1 MGLTHNDGLIQ
12 KTCYPVF
19 GLSAIVLNVLE
30 IWLISRKGIRKTCFE
45 MILVSLSFAD
55 IISGVIFLGS
65 GISSF
70 FDTFL
75 TSTFYGEVLFYS
87 LALNSIGLSSSIL
100 HIVLITLERII
111 AVYFP
116 LKLKFW
122 ITKTRTKF
130 SLLTIWC
137 TTVAIC
143 ILLYFFCRTNKE
155 LIHKVAVIFFS
166 IVILIGL
173 SMAVVYTLIARKI
186 VTALRQRRQRLATL
200 HQQEATNSTSNSKRE
215 GLIVINSAIVIL
227 CFLLCNVPMAVHQ
240 FLKAEKFFITAGSF
254 MALNPMLD
262 PIIYFHY
269 SYLIKKKRCKQV
281 TEKQTGN
288 E

>member
-1 MGLTHNDGLIQ
+1 M
-12 KTCYPVF
+12 F
-19 GLSAIVLNVLE
+19 GLSAIILNFLE
-30 IWLISRKGIRKTCFE
+30 IWLISRKGNRKTCFE
-45 MILVSLSFAD
+45 VILVSLSFAD
-55 IISGVIFLGS
+55 MISGVIFFGS

-75 TSTFYGEVLFYS
+75 TSTFFGEVLFYS
-87 LALNSIGLSSSIL
+87 TALNSIGLSSSIL
-100 HIVLITLERII
+100 HIVLITLERVI

-116 LKLKFW
+116 LKLKLW

-130 SLLTIWC
+130 FMLTIWC

-143 ILLYFFCRTNKE
+143 VLLYFFCRTNKE
-155 LIHKVAVIFFS
+155 LNHKVAVIFFS

-173 SMAVVYTLIARKI
+173 SMAVIYTLIARKI
-186 VTALRQRRQRLATL
+186 ITAVRQRRQRLATL
-200 HQQEATNSTSNSKRE
+200 HQQEATNSASNNKRE
-215 GLIVINSAIVIL
+215 GLIVINSAIVTL
-227 CFLLCNVPMAVHQ
+227 CFLLCNGPMAVHRL
-240 FLKAEKFFITAGSF
+240 LKAEKFFITVGSF

-262 PIIYFHY
+262 PMIYFHY

>member
-1 MGLTHNDGLIQ
+1 
-12 KTCYPVF
+12 
-19 GLSAIVLNVLE
+19 
-30 IWLISRKGIRKTCFE
+30 
-45 MILVSLSFAD
+45 MILLSLSFAD
-55 IISGVIFLGS
+55 IISGVIFFGS

-70 FDTFL
+70 FDTFF
-75 TSTFYGEVLFYS
+75 TSTSFEEVLFYL
-87 LALNSIGLSSSIL
+87 LALNSIGLISSML

-122 ITKTRTKF
+122 ITKTHTKF

-137 TTVAIC
+137 ATVAIC

-155 LIHKVAVIFFS
+155 LIHKVDVIFFS
-166 IVILIGL
+166 IAILIGL

-186 VTALRQRRQRLATL
+186 VTALRQRRRRLGTL
-200 HQQEATNSTSNSKRE
+200 HQQEARNLTSNSRRE
-215 GLIVINSAIVIL
+215 GLIVINSAIVTL

-240 FLKAEKFFITAGSF
+240 LLKADQFFITAGSF

-269 SYLIKKKRCKQV
+269 SYLINKKKCKEV
-281 TEKQTGN
+281 TEKQQTTN
-288 E
+288 KPKP